1 MKTSEVQHEFD
12 NRLNIHVAWIA
23 TIEKD
28 IEKIKK
34 ELAISQNHVQE
45 ISEFEIFLLKMI
57 IHLSDKTEYF
67 KTLLYISGKSIHQLE
82 NEYHTKKERKLR
94 TKNMHE

>member
-34 ELAISQNHVQE
+34 ELAISQNH
-45 ISEFEIFLLKMI
+45 
-57 IHLSDKTEYF
+57 
-67 KTLLYISGKSIHQLE
+67 GK
-82 NEYHTKKERKLR
+82 K
-94 TKNMHE
+94 